1 MGENGGEVD
10 NAGSLVE
17 PRGLDGG
24 NLMLAQGSGA
34 GRNRPPCHHHH
45 PAVRAR
51 ETQPR
56 CGSRLAAPIAHRL

>member
-24 NLMLAQGSGA
+24 NLMLAQKPDA
-34 GRNRPPCHHHH
+34 DR
-45 PAVRAR
+45 
-51 ETQPR
+51 
-56 CGSRLAAPIAHRL
+56 